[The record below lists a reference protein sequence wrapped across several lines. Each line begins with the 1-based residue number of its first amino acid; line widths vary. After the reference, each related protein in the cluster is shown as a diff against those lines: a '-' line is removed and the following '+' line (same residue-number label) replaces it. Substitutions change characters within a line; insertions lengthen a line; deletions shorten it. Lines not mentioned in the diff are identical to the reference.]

1 MKRTVALVTLIATLF
16 AACGDDDSNDN
27 AAEPVSIAEALET
40 EGNVLVT
47 GYLFELDGG
56 GVVLAELIAESFP
69 PQPGGA
75 TITVNGLD
83 LGALDLEETPDGSEL
98 ATTRWSAESVTLTGS
113 MVSGVL
119 NEAELG

>member
-83 LGALDLEETPDGSEL
+83 LGALDLEEAPDGSEL